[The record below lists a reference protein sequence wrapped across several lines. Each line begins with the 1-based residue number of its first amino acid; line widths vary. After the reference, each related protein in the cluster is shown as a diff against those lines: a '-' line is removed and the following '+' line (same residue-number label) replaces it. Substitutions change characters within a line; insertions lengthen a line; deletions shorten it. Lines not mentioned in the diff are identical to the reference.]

1 MRTLRNKRAISPI
14 LATVLL
20 ILMTI
25 AAVAIIWPAVMP
37 IIKRGAS
44 GISSACIGIDLTI
57 ETSGKVTCYDATNKI
72 VKISVSRG
80 AGDYELEKIQVISY
94 LEGNSESYIVT
105 ETMPGINEQKTYDV
119 AIADLTSV
127 DKVAVAAIVNVG
139 DIEETCEKIAPVSI
153 DACA

>member
-1 MRTLRNKRAISPI
+1 MRSIKDRKAISPI

-57 ETSGKVTCYDATNKI
+57 ETTGKVTCYDATNKKLH
-72 VKISVSRG
+72 VSVSRG
-80 AGDYELEKIQVISY
+80 AGDYELEKIQAISY
-94 LEGNSESYIVT
+94 LEGNSESDIII
-105 ETMPGINEQKTYDV
+105 ETMPGINEQKTYNVSIDT
-119 AIADLTSV
+119 LSGV
-127 DKVAVAAIVNVG
+127 DKVAVAAIVNIG
-139 DIEETCEKIAPVSI
+139 DVEETCEKIAPVSI
-153 DACA
+153 DAC